1 MVYCGCLAVKH
12 CIRAPLGLKGMRQR
26 RAVSRKRLGGW
37 TQALHCPDKSERLYL
52 LPLMR
57 TALRRPSRQ
66 AGEGGQTHC
75 ETDALKGPSTMKG
88 LAFWKGPD
96 WLRFVGQALQYARES
111 AAAAPFCV
119 A

>member
-1 MVYCGCLAVKH
+1 MLRYGLLRVFGCQALHPGTLGAKGH
-12 CIRAPLGLKGMRQR
+12 APE
-26 RAVSRKRLGGW
+26 AGGIA
-37 TQALHCPDKSERLYL
+37 QEAGLHCPDKSERLYL